1 MGFSLCCAVHVTVCF
16 TKPFKTVA
24 VCILNPLN
32 GLPETS
38 RVFTILCQWNAIQE
52 MSMIMRTELCYRL
65 QKFYLVKESPLF
77 IFRLR
82 QTTST
87 GRGANSE
94 SRNMPLVYGC
104 VNETPRRSM
113 FEILFLSPQR
123 IPLKSCRSRKTFA
136 DHLRR
141 KLFFNTCL
149 TRFNLLGSVRRN

>member
-1 MGFSLCCAVHVTVCF
+1 MDFSLCRAVHVTVCCG
-16 TKPFKTVA
+16 KPFKTVA
-24 VCILNPLN
+24 VCKLNPLN
-32 GLPETS
+32 GLPEKIK
-38 RVFTILCQWNAIQE
+38 VLILRQWNATQE
-52 MSMIMRTELCYRL
+52 MSMIIRTELCHRL

-77 IFRLR
+77 TFRLR

-94 SRNMPLVYGC
+94 SRNIPLVYRC

-141 KLFFNTCL
+141 KLFFNTC
-149 TRFNLLGSVRRN
+149 FNLLGSVRRN